1 MKKFELAKT
10 FYLVSAILLLS
21 CAIEEIVLNGSYI
34 DGPLVITYFIALPL
48 AIIFLILAI
57 TLTVKSFK
65 NKE

>member
-21 CAIEEIVLNGSYI
+21 CAIEEIVLNESYI

-65 NKE
+65 DKE